1 MSGRADAELK
11 LEERKMAVYC
21 EKCGA
26 KLNEKDAFCG
36 MCGAPAEKDD
46 VVKKD
51 RFVPQGSGNGAKNY
65 KMIGIAAPL
74 SRHCLLSALL
84 SKESAV
90 HKRTAEKRSLRIKRL
105 PRKKM
110 TCSNI

>member
-1 MSGRADAELK
+1 
-11 LEERKMAVYC
+11 MAVYC

-51 RFVPQGSGNGAKNY
+51 RFVQ
-65 KMIGIAAPL
+65 IGRA
-74 SRHCLLSALL
+74 H
-84 SKESAV
+84 V
-90 HKRTAEKRSLRIKRL
+90 
-105 PRKKM
+105 
-110 TCSNI
+110 